1 MMNFTKVMELT
12 NSMSL
17 KKFKETSQRYSHNIQ
32 TKKDIVDAIRFFTND
47 YNANVVEEILR
58 EEEQDNQYLKDIYEQ
73 ENIGYQLSLESYA
86 SAMREAIDVLDDLL
100 DSYVYTNKRLNRQN
114 IIDNVKIARSLLFN
128 QL

>member
-1 MMNFTKVMELT
+1 MLKSN
-12 NSMSL
+12 MSL
-17 KKFKETSQRYSHNIQ
+17 KKFKETAERYSHNIQ

-47 YNANVVEEILR
+47 YNADTVEEIFR

-100 DSYVYTNKRLNRQN
+100 DNYAYTNKRLNRQD
-114 IIDNVKIARSLLFN
+114 ILDNVKIARSLLIN